1 MHRHL
6 RGQRPPRK
14 LASADAL
21 RRTATLAD
29 TDCTAKVLQ
38 PVRRPARGLLDTPCS
53 IGLFRTPAF
62 PAIACCEPHSR
73 WDGQKKAAPV
83 KGPHRLASPQRAWSP
98 LFQCDRRTALAA
110 ANAIIAVCRI
120 RTTAASV
127 CLHNC
132 SYPNTPHH
140 THRAA
145 PRHDTTVRPVVEGPA
160 SVPPPPRFDRS
171 PRTTAPARTA
181 PASTGDAPGIW
192 RTAGNALTCAAPCA
206 PRPS

>member
-6 RGQRPPRK
+6 RPQRPPRK
-14 LASADAL
+14 LASTDAL

-73 WDGQKKAAPV
+73 WDGQKKRPLLRDRIGWLLRNARGRPCSNAT
-83 KGPHRLASPQRAWSP
+83 GAQRLP
-98 LFQCDRRTALAA
+98 LRMPSSQLAGSVPPPRPFA
-110 ANAIIAVCRI
+110 C
-120 RTTAASV
+120 TT
-127 CLHNC
+127 C

-145 PRHDTTVRPVVEGPA
+145 PRRDTTVRPVVEGPA

-171 PRTTAPARTA
+171 PRTAAPARTA